1 MPEAA
6 VPPRHSGPER
16 RLFLVRHGETEG
28 ESSIRYHGRNDVHL
42 AEEGR
47 RQARALIPH
56 LAGIRPVAI
65 VHSPL
70 QRARESAEILQV
82 GLNLPGD
89 LLEEDDGLTE
99 VFFGDIEGMTAE
111 EISIAM
117 PEWFESWQAGRSK
130 GFPGGETTAG
140 FAARVG
146 QAFQALVERH
156 PQGDLLGVAH
166 RGVLRWG
173 MRHLLGPGETR
184 DLIVDLGSLTV
195 LRVSDRY
202 ELEIF
207 NLVP

>member
-1 MPEAA
+1 MPEAS
-6 VPPRHSGPER
+6 VPPRHSGPDR

-28 ESSIRYHGRNDVHL
+28 ESSIRYHGRNDVPL

-47 RQARALIPH
+47 RQARALISH

-82 GLNLPGD
+82 GLKLSEE
-89 LLEEDDGLTE
+89 LLEEDEGLTE
-99 VFFGDIEGMTAE
+99 VFFGDIEGMTAG
-111 EISIAM
+111 EIAVAM
-117 PEWFESWQAGRSK
+117 PEWFESWQAGRSE
-130 GFPGGETTAG
+130 GFPGGETNAD
-140 FAARVG
+140 FAARVR

-156 PQGDLLGVAH
+156 PQGDLLAVAH

-173 MRHLLGPGETR
+173 MQHLLGPGETR

-195 LRVSDRY
+195 LRASDRY
-202 ELEIF
+202 ELETF